1 MNRKRHKLMHTSI
14 VRRTE
19 VHHGPNGNAY
29 VTTVSAALMKTDAGQ
44 RTRLVAVGYGEDISE
59 AVTNMVF
66 EHRLNRLSAQYHS
79 RTKQLSDQMEQMPD
93 WFQDRV
99 AAALDAIQDSSREER
114 ASDERLVQLLL
125 QYKQDH
131 SDQES

>member
-1 MNRKRHKLMHTSI
+1 MNRKRHKLMHISI

-44 RTRLVAVGYGEDISE
+44 RTRLVAVGYGEDVSE

-66 EHRLNRLSAQYHS
+66 EHRLNRLSAQYHA
-79 RTKQLSDQMEQMPD
+79 RPLKT
-93 WFQDRV
+93 FTDRCI
-99 AAALDAIQDSSREER
+99 AAALDATQDS
-114 ASDERLVQLLL
+114 AS
-125 QYKQDH
+125 